1 MICGDT
7 EGYAERSIDFV
18 LLALSE
24 DLEGCSNL
32 IENDV
37 ALQVTDATS
46 HPDLVFSNIA
56 FTEDL
61 SYFAT
66 IPYNA
71 VTPSFTDTLPQLSS
85 LTVKEL
91 CPLVE

>member
-37 ALQVTDATS
+37 ALQVTDVTS

-56 FTEDL
+56 SLRTC
-61 SYFAT
+61 
-66 IPYNA
+66 P
-71 VTPSFTDTLPQLSS
+71 TLPPS
-85 LTVKEL
+85 LTML
-91 CPLVE
+91 SLLPSLTHCPNSAH